1 MVFWKKF
8 TGQDRN
14 PDTGQMEEKTSF
26 LLRYYLVFN
35 SEQARNKILFQREYA
50 DIDQLNYYIGTLNN
64 SNLFKSEQRWVWFEY
79 SYSCGDIK
87 YDLYL
92 TEKEDYLVLDIVYT
106 F

>member
-1 MVFWKKF
+1 MIGDSPGLYEIQYRCLEKGKLYIFKYS
-8 TGQDRN
+8 RN
-14 PDTGQMEEKTSF
+14 EDIGEH
-26 LLRYYLVFN
+26 
-35 SEQARNKILFQREYA
+35 RNKILFQREYA
-50 DIDQLNYYIGTLNN
+50 DISQLNYYVGTLNN
-64 SNLFKSEQRWVWFEY
+64 SDLYKSQQRWIWFQY